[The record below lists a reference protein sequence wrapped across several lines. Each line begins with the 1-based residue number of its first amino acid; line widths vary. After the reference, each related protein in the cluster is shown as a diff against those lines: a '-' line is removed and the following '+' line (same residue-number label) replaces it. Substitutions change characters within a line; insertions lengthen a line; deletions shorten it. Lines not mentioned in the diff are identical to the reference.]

1 MVCLSV
7 RSGFDLLLDAL
18 SLPIGS
24 EVLVS
29 AITHPDMVRIIE
41 QHGLIAVPVDL
52 DIATLAPRVE
62 LLELGRTSRT
72 RAILVAHLFGGRV
85 DLEPIS
91 NFAKKHNLLLI
102 EDCAQ
107 AFRSPRDAGDSLA
120 DVSMFSFGFIKTASA
135 LGGALLYVR
144 DPGTLR
150 KMCIRQSFWPV
161 QSRLGYSG
169 NLLRALCLVQAT
181 RPVVFG
187 FLFRAC
193 ELLGEDFDALV
204 NGVAR
209 AFPAKGQPPARDR
222 RPDRPLPAA
231 LFTRIR
237 CRPSAP
243 LLALLARRLH
253 TFDAARLARRGR
265 VGEEVARRL
274 SPALP
279 HPGSLAEARTHWLFP
294 VIVPD
299 PDYLISALRREGFDA
314 ARATSNIAAVE
325 APADHADSSPTRAVW
340 MMSHLVFLPVYPELP
355 ETEIVRLIQLVN
367 EAAEKVDWGAACE
380 NKMS

>member
-29 AITHPDMVRIIE
+29 AVTHPDMVRIIE
-41 QHGLIAVPVDL
+41 QHGLRAVPVDL
-52 DIATLAPRVE
+52 DIATLAPRGE
-62 LLELGRTSRT
+62 LLELHCTSRT

-85 DLEPIS
+85 NLEPIS
-91 NFAKKHNLLLI
+91 NFARKHNLLLI

-107 AFRSPRDAGDSLA
+107 AFRSPKDTGDPLA
-120 DVSMFSFGFIKTASA
+120 DVSMFSFGPVKTTTA

-144 DPGTLR
+144 DPNILR
-150 KMCIRQSFWPV
+150 KMRARQSFWPV

-169 NLLRALCLVQAT
+169 KLLRALCLVQTT

-193 ELLGEDFDALV
+193 ELLGKDFDALV

-209 AFPAKGQPPARDR
+209 SFPAKGRHRFGESRMSRPPH
-222 RPDRPLPAA
+222 AA
-231 LFTRIR
+231 LFARIR
-237 CRPSAP
+237 RRPSAP
-243 LLALLARRLH
+243 LLALLSRRLH
-253 TFDAARLARRGR
+253 TFDADRLARRGR

-274 SPALP
+274 SPKLP

-299 PDYLISALRREGFDA
+299 PDHLVSTLRREGFDA
-314 ARATSNIAAVE
+314 ARATSNITAVE
-325 APADHADSSPTRAVW
+325 APAGRADSSPAQAVW
-340 MMSHLVFLPVYPELP
+340 MMSRLVFLPVYPELP
-355 ETEIVRLIQLVN
+355 ETAIVRLIQLVN
-367 EAAEKVDWGAACE
+367 EAAEKKAPRDD
-380 NKMS
+380 